1 MISNKTVFILIGP
14 KGSGKS
20 HVGTVLK
27 KYFGIPFLNVDQLG
41 LENIP
46 KSKLL
51 GEDLIIEGF
60 HLEEAK
66 IAEILQTED
75 SVAFEAT
82 GSHAYFY
89 VVLNRLRSSYAI
101 KLIRV
106 SAPLDKC
113 RERMASRDPTKNI
126 PVSSELIQ
134 SINER
139 ALMVRLPWDL
149 ELDNSV
155 DISERAILEAFQSKF
170 YSFKIQF
177 SI

>member
-1 MISNKTVFILIGP
+1 MMSNKTVFILIGP

-20 HVGTVLK
+20 HIGGVLK
-27 KYFGIPFLNVDQLG
+27 KYFGIPFLDVDKLG
-41 LENIP
+41 LENIR
-46 KSKLL
+46 KSKLH
-51 GEDLIIEGF
+51 GEDLIKEGF
-60 HLEEAK
+60 HFEEEK
-66 IAEILQTED
+66 IAEILQIED
-75 SVAFEAT
+75 SVSFETT
-82 GSHAYFY
+82 GSHSYFFI
-89 VVLNRLRSSYAI
+89 VLDRLRSSYAV

-106 SAPLDKC
+106 SATLDKC
-113 RERMASRDPTKNI
+113 RERLATRDQTKNI

-155 DISERAILEAFQSKF
+155 DISEVAIVKVFQSKF
-170 YSFKIQF
+170 SSFKIQF

>member
-1 MISNKTVFILIGP
+1 MSNKTVFILIGP

-20 HVGTVLK
+20 HVGTVIE
-27 KYFGIPFLNVDQLG
+27 KYFGIHFLNVDQLG

-51 GEDLIIEGF
+51 GEDLIKEGF
-60 HLEEAK
+60 HFEEAK
-66 IAEILQTED
+66 IAEILQTKD

-82 GSHAYFY
+82 GSHAYFF

-101 KLIRV
+101 KFIRV

-113 RERMASRDPTKNI
+113 NERIATRDQTKNI
-126 PVSSELIQ
+126 PVSGELIQ

-139 ALMVRLPWDL
+139 ALMVQLPWDL
-149 ELDNSV
+149 VLDNSV
-155 DISERAILEAFQSKF
+155 DISEVAIVEAFQGKF
-170 YSFKIQF
+170 SSFKIQF

>member
-27 KYFGIPFLNVDQLG
+27 KYFGIPFLNVDTLG

-46 KSKLL
+46 KSKLI
-51 GEDLIIEGF
+51 GEALIKEGF
-60 HLEEAK
+60 HFEEEEIAK
-66 IAEILQTED
+66 ILQTED

-82 GSHAYFY
+82 GSHAYFF
-89 VVLNRLRSSYAI
+89 VVLNRLRSSYTV
-101 KLIRV
+101 KLIRI

-113 RERMASRDPTKNI
+113 RERMATRDQTKNI
-126 PVSSELIQ
+126 PVSSESIQ

-155 DISERAILEAFQSKF
+155 DISEGTIVAAFQSQF
-170 YSFKIQF
+170 SSFKIQC

>member
-1 MISNKTVFILIGP
+1 MGAAHMKQKKTVFILIGP

-27 KYFGIPFLNVDQLG
+27 KYFGMPFLNVDKLG
-41 LENIP
+41 RENIP

-51 GEDLIIEGF
+51 GEDLIKEGF
-60 HLEEAK
+60 HFEEENIAK
-66 IAEILQTED
+66 ILQTED

-82 GSHAYFY
+82 GSHTYFF
-89 VVLNRLRSSYAI
+89 VVLNRLRSSYAV

-113 RERMASRDPTKNI
+113 LERIATRDQTKNI

-139 ALMVRLPWDL
+139 ALAVQLPWDL

-155 DISERAILEAFQSKF
+155 DISEVAIVAAFQSKF
-170 YSFKIQF
+170 SL
-177 SI
+177 

>member
-1 MISNKTVFILIGP
+1 MMISNKTVFILIGP

-20 HVGTVLK
+20 HVGTIVE
-27 KYFGIPFLNVDQLG
+27 KYFGIPFLNVDTLG

-51 GEDLIIEGF
+51 GEDLIEEGF
-60 HLEEAK
+60 HFEEAK

-75 SVAFEAT
+75 SVVFENT
-82 GSHAYFY
+82 GSHAYFF
-89 VVLNRLRSSYAI
+89 VVLSRLRSSYMV

-113 RERMASRDPTKNI
+113 RERMAHRDQTKNI

-139 ALMVRLPWDL
+139 SLKVRLPWDL

-155 DISERAILEAFQSKF
+155 DFSERAIVEAFQGLHNH
-170 YSFKIQF
+170 
-177 SI
+177 

>member
-1 MISNKTVFILIGP
+1 MTPNKTVFILIGP

-20 HVGTVLK
+20 HVGTIVEKHL
-27 KYFGIPFLNVDQLG
+27 GIRFLNVDKLG

-51 GEDLIIEGF
+51 GEELIEEGF
-60 HLEEAK
+60 HFEEAK

-75 SVAFEAT
+75 SVVFEST
-82 GSHAYFY
+82 GAHAYFF
-89 VVLNRLRSSYAI
+89 VVLSRLRARYTV
-101 KLIRV
+101 KLIRI
-106 SAPLDKC
+106 SAPLNKCCERINHRDK
-113 RERMASRDPTKNI
+113 AQNI

-139 ALMVRLPWDL
+139 SVKVQLPWDL

-155 DISERAILEAFQSKF
+155 NLSESAIVESFQVLNRH
-170 YSFKIQF
+170 
-177 SI
+177 

>member
-1 MISNKTVFILIGP
+1 MIKNKTVFILIGP

-20 HVGTVLK
+20 HVGTIVE
-27 KYFGIPFLNVDQLG
+27 KYFGIPFLNVDKLG

-51 GEDLIIEGF
+51 GEDLIKEGF
-60 HLEEAK
+60 HFEEAK

-75 SVAFEAT
+75 SVVFETT
-82 GSHAYFY
+82 GSHAYFFI
-89 VVLNRLRSSYAI
+89 VLARLLSSYMV

-113 RERMASRDPTKNI
+113 RERVTHRDQTKNI

-139 ALMVRLPWDL
+139 ALKVCLPWDL

-155 DISERAILEAFQSKF
+155 DISERAIVKAFQSLHPK
-170 YSFKIQF
+170 
-177 SI
+177 

>member
-14 KGSGKS
+14 KGSGKT
-20 HVGTVLK
+20 HVGMVIE
-27 KYFGIPFLNVDQLG
+27 KYFGIPFLNVDKLG

-51 GEDLIIEGF
+51 GEDLIKEGF
-60 HLEEAK
+60 HFEEAK
-66 IAEILQTED
+66 IAEILQTKD
-75 SVAFEAT
+75 SVAFETT
-82 GSHAYFY
+82 GSHAYFF
-89 VVLNRLRSSYAI
+89 VVLDRLRSNYAV

-106 SAPLDKC
+106 FAPFDKC
-113 RERMASRDPTKNI
+113 HERMANRDQTKNI

-139 ALMVRLPWDL
+139 ALKVRLPWDL

-155 DISERAILEAFQSKF
+155 DISEIAVVAAFQSKF
-170 YSFKIQF
+170 TSYN
-177 SI
+177 

>member
-60 HLEEAK
+60 HLEEEK

-82 GSHAYFY
+82 GSHAYFF
-89 VVLNRLRSSYAI
+89 VVLNRLRSNYAV

-106 SAPLDKC
+106 FAPLDKC
-113 RERMASRDPTKNI
+113 RERMATRDQTKNI

-149 ELDNSV
+149 ELDNSI
-155 DISERAILEAFQSKF
+155 DISEGTIVAAFQSKF
-170 YSFKIQF
+170 SSFKVQF

>member
-1 MISNKTVFILIGP
+1 MQQKKTVFILIGP

-27 KYFGIPFLNVDQLG
+27 KYFGIPFLNVDKLG

-51 GEDLIIEGF
+51 GEDLIKEGF
-60 HLEEAK
+60 HFEEDNIAK
-66 IAEILQTED
+66 ILQTED

-82 GSHAYFY
+82 GSHTYFF
-89 VVLNRLRSSYAI
+89 VVLNRLRSSYAV

-113 RERMASRDPTKNI
+113 LERIATRDQTKNI
-126 PVSSELIQ
+126 PVSNELIQ

-139 ALMVRLPWDL
+139 ALAVQLPWDL

-155 DISERAILEAFQSKF
+155 DISEVAIVASFQSKF
-170 YSFKIQF
+170 YL
-177 SI
+177 

>member
-1 MISNKTVFILIGP
+1 M
-14 KGSGKS
+14 
-20 HVGTVLK
+20 
-27 KYFGIPFLNVDQLG
+27 NVDQLG

-60 HLEEAK
+60 HLEEEK

-89 VVLNRLRSSYAI
+89 VVLNRLRSSSAV

-113 RERMASRDPTKNI
+113 RERLATRDQTKNI
-126 PVSSELIQ
+126 HVSSELIQ

-155 DISERAILEAFQSKF
+155 DMSEGTIVAAFQSKF
-170 YSFKIQF
+170 SSFKIQF

>member
-1 MISNKTVFILIGP
+1 MGAALMQQKKTVFILIGP

-27 KYFGIPFLNVDQLG
+27 KYFGIPFLNVDKLG

-51 GEDLIIEGF
+51 GEDLIKEGF
-60 HLEEAK
+60 HFEEDNIAK
-66 IAEILQTED
+66 ILQTED

-82 GSHAYFY
+82 GSHTYFF
-89 VVLNRLRSSYAI
+89 VVLNRLRSSYAV

-113 RERMASRDPTKNI
+113 LERIATRDQTKNI
-126 PVSSELIQ
+126 PVSNELIQ

-139 ALMVRLPWDL
+139 ALAVQLPWDL

-155 DISERAILEAFQSKF
+155 DISEVAIVASFQSKF
-170 YSFKIQF
+170 YL
-177 SI
+177 

>member
-1 MISNKTVFILIGP
+1 MQQKKTVFILIGP

-27 KYFGIPFLNVDQLG
+27 KYFGIPFLNVDKLG
-41 LENIP
+41 LENIS
-46 KSKLL
+46 KSKLV
-51 GEDLIIEGF
+51 GEDLIKEGF
-60 HLEEAK
+60 HFEEENIAK
-66 IAEILQTED
+66 TLQTED

-82 GSHAYFY
+82 GSHTYFF
-89 VVLNRLRSSYAI
+89 VVLNRLRSSYAV

-113 RERMASRDPTKNI
+113 LERIATRDQTKHI

-139 ALMVRLPWDL
+139 ALAVQLPWDL

-155 DISERAILEAFQSKF
+155 DISEVAIVAAFQRKF
-170 YSFKIQF
+170 SL
-177 SI
+177 